1 MPSTEIEVMI
11 TKDVTLNIAA
21 LFKSTRKFHKLH
33 QTEFSAI
40 LGVTQGTISKIESG
54 LMSPELGL
62 WFRFLKA
69 FNIQDPYCFTY
80 AGVEF
85 SDNTFKVLKT
95 EGSVLAPRFNF
106 KEDQYIFT
114 VQKIR
119 PLFDFVLK
127 NHPKAFETF
136 LKENKIA
143 VEIFYILNHPLTCQ
157 FVDAFFSLLDDI
169 KINEK
174 SIALLD
180 LNFNSALGR
189 HLDNLIQSGASEDFF
204 SIINAEKDNLFE
216 YESSNNKGEYFI
228 KLNKNANLPIHSLK
242 KAEFIMNYDIL
253 YPYHVLKSTQ
263 NLKASQPSINE
274 TTANERWQVQYA
286 Q

>member
-1 MPSTEIEVMI
+1 MI
-11 TKDVTLNIAA
+11 TKEVSLNIAA
-21 LFKSTRKFHKLH
+21 LFKCTRKFHKLH

-69 FNIQDPYCFTY
+69 FNILDPYCFTY

-85 SDNTFKVLKT
+85 NAKAFNVLQT
-95 EGSVLAPRFNF
+95 DGSVLAPRFNF
-106 KEDQYIFT
+106 KDGPYIFT

-119 PLFDFVLK
+119 PLFDFIYK
-127 NHPKAFETF
+127 NHPKAVETF
-136 LKENKIA
+136 LKDNKIS
-143 VEIFYILNHPLTCQ
+143 VEIFYILNHPLACD
-157 FVDAFFSLLDDI
+157 FVDAFFSLLDEI

-189 HLDNLIQSGASEDFF
+189 HMQSLTPSASTDDFF
-204 SIINAEKDNLFE
+204 TILNAEQDSMFE
-216 YESSNNKGEYFI
+216 YEKSERNGEYFI
-228 KLNKNANLPIHSLK
+228 NLKSTNVPIQSMK
-242 KAEFIMNYDIL
+242 KADFVMNYNML
-253 YPYHVLKSTQ
+253 YPYHVLKATQ
-263 NLKASQPSINE
+263 NLKSAMPSINE
-274 TTANERWQVQYA
+274 TTENERWQVLYA
-286 Q
+286 

>member
-1 MPSTEIEVMI
+1 MI
-11 TKDVTLNIAA
+11 TKEVSLNIAA

-62 WFRFLKA
+62 WFKFLKS

-80 AGVEF
+80 AGLEF
-85 SDNTFKVLKT
+85 DESAFKKLST
-95 EGSVLAPRFNF
+95 DGSILAPKFNF
-106 KEDQYIFT
+106 KDGPFIFT

-119 PLFDFVLK
+119 PLFDFLVK
-127 NHPKAFETF
+127 NHVKTFENF
-136 LKENKIA
+136 LKENKISM
-143 VEIFYILNHPLTCQ
+143 EIFYILNHPLPLD
-157 FVDAFFSLLDDI
+157 FVDSFFSLLDDI

-180 LNFNSALGR
+180 LNFSSALGR
-189 HLDNLIQSGASEDFF
+189 HMDHLLQSHSSEDFF
-204 SIINAEKDNLFE
+204 TIINNETGNLFE
-216 YESSNNKGEYFI
+216 YEKGENKGEYFI
-228 KLNKNANLPIHSLK
+228 TMNQNIRTPLQNLK
-242 KAEFIMNYDIL
+242 KVEFIMNYNML
-253 YPYHVLKSTQ
+253 YPYHVMKSTQ
-263 NLKASQPSINE
+263 NLKASLPSIKEMTENH
-274 TTANERWQVQYA
+274 WQVQYA